1 MNVVCHRRRREAG
14 FGETR
19 PDEIC
24 TRRKWSLDTAS
35 VCEAASDQII
45 SRSKRQ
51 TRFGMNVVTAGQ
63 CLLSRL
69 TDQRGIQQKQK
80 LSRTT
85 FLRQQS
91 GSPRRV
97 EVHLLPTRP
106 RQKSSHFAPMN
117 RLRRDAPRRLRATHP
132 PPMQNALQHHSQHY
146 RPPQHTQRRLRQPTL
161 ERCHS
166 HEFGSREL
174 AAGR

>member
-1 MNVVCHRRRREAG
+1 MNVVRHRRRREAG

-35 VCEAASDQII
+35 VCEAASAQII

-91 GSPRRV
+91 GSQRRV

-106 RQKSSHFAPMN
+106 RQKPSHFAPN
-117 RLRRDAPRRLRATHP
+117 EPTPTRCSP
-132 PPMQNALQHHSQHY
+132 PPASNSSAPDAECTPAPFAALSSAPTHSATSSPTNP
-146 RPPQHTQRRLRQPTL
+146 RALSQP
-161 ERCHS
+161 
-166 HEFGSREL
+166 
-174 AAGR
+174 